1 MVGVQLEGVGTVED
15 GGWVVTAS
23 LLADED
29 AALEKS
35 VEEASVAVV
44 DDAENTELAPEVEN
58 GVDAALELAAG
69 VDDCTESE
77 LELETNVAEGAG
89 VELAATDGVSDAG
102 TLIETELLDIAPVL
116 GSIVRSP
123 IASPEPA

>member
-29 AALEKS
+29 ATLEKS

-44 DDAENTELAPEVEN
+44 DEAENIELAPEVETA
-58 GVDAALELAAG
+58 VDAALELAAG

-77 LELETNVAEGAG
+77 LELETNVTEGAG
-89 VELAATDGVSDAG
+89 VELAAADRVSDAG
-102 TLIETELLDIAPVL
+102 TLIETELLDTASVL
-116 GSIVRSP
+116 GSIFRSP